1 MIIRNPVAQE
11 ILLSTQPDDIHT
23 SMLRASQSIPPRG
36 TVWGLELLR
45 NGASGDP
52 IVHLRLI
59 SDADCAPALKAAFE
73 SYGAASVVGLDSA
86 HQIGSNNSPTDSQ
99 DFDGLSFPRSLDLSS
114 TVFFVM
120 VPQNGHVVAWNLRVE
135 PTFLRSAITHLAMCK
150 FGLVQV
156 LWTRYSTSQ
165 LLRRLSSRI
174 VSEVNEIPKKI
185 KKQVR
190 VYDENSE
197 RVRYGWQDFDNPE
210 YYSDFRTYGPRIA
223 RQLSAK
229 SPFADLVV
237 LVRGMVCP
245 QLDFPSG
252 ITDTD
257 PAALASYSL
266 RHARSAEA
274 SSPVGERL
282 VCAYSHN
289 PWHLLDLKRRRIP
302 SPGDVLG
309 DWEAEYLRPDRSSP
323 ILQPITPQELAPF
336 LHLPAASSLPVRKVG
351 ER

>member
-1 MIIRNPVAQE
+1 
-11 ILLSTQPDDIHT
+11 
-23 SMLRASQSIPPRG
+23 MLRASQSIPPKG
-36 TVWGLELLR
+36 TVWGLELLG

-52 IVHLRLI
+52 TVHLRLI
-59 SDADCAPALKAAFE
+59 SDADGAPALKRAFE
-73 SYGAASVVGLDSA
+73 SYGAASIVGLDSA
-86 HQIGSNNSPTDSQ
+86 RQIGSNNSPTGLQ
-99 DFDGLSFPRSLDLSS
+99 DVDGLGFPRSLDLSS

-120 VPQNGHVVAWNLRVE
+120 VPKNGHVVAWNLGVE
-135 PTFLRSAITHLAMCK
+135 PTFLRSAITTLAMCK
-150 FGLVQV
+150 FGLVQI
-156 LWTRYSTSQ
+156 LWTRYSSSR

-174 VSEVNEIPKKI
+174 VSEVNGIPKTI

-190 VYDENSE
+190 VYDENSG
-197 RVRYGWQDFDNPE
+197 RVRYERQDFDNPE
-210 YYSDFRTYGPRIA
+210 YLSDFRTFGPRIA

-237 LVRGMVCP
+237 LVRGVMCP
-245 QLDFPSG
+245 PLDFASG

-266 RHARSAEA
+266 TRTAEA

-289 PWHLLDLKRRRIP
+289 PGQLVDLKQRRIP
-302 SPGDVLG
+302 SPKVVLC

-336 LHLPAASSLPVRKVG
+336 LHLPASSSLPVRKVG

>member
-1 MIIRNPVAQE
+1 MIIRDPVAQE
-11 ILLSTQPDDIHT
+11 ILLPAQPDSIHT
-23 SMLRASQSIPPRG
+23 SMLRASQSVPPKG

-45 NGASGDP
+45 NDSSGDP
-52 IVHLRLI
+52 IVHLRLV
-59 SDADCAPALKAAFE
+59 SDAESAPALKRAFE
-73 SYGAASVVGLDSA
+73 SQGAASVIGLDSA
-86 HQIGSNNSPTDSQ
+86 RQIGGDTPPADIQ
-99 DFDGLSFPRSLDLSS
+99 DADGLGFPRSLDLSS
-114 TVFFVM
+114 TAFFVM
-120 VPQNGHVVAWNLRVE
+120 VPQNGHVVTWNLQVE
-135 PTFLRSAITHLAMCK
+135 PTFVRSAITTLAMCN

-174 VSEVNEIPKKI
+174 ASEVNWIPKKI

-190 VYDENSE
+190 VYDGNSD
-197 RVRYGWQDFDNPE
+197 RARYEWEYFDNPE
-210 YYSDFRTYGPRIA
+210 YHSDFRTFGLRIS

-237 LVRGMVCP
+237 LVRGVMCP

-252 ITDTD
+252 ITDAD
-257 PAALASYSL
+257 PAALGSYS
-266 RHARSAEA
+266 STAEA
-274 SSPVGERL
+274 SGLVGERL

-289 PWHLLDLKRRRIP
+289 PRQLVDLKQRRIP
-302 SPGDVLG
+302 SPEEVLG
-309 DWEAEYLRPDRSSP
+309 DWEAEYLRPDRFSP

-351 ER
+351 GL